1 MMKGSILQED
11 VTIFNLYVSKSRM
24 SKYTIQKMIELQ
36 GDIDKSTLIVGDF
49 NTPLSV
55 IPTVKKINKYI

>member
-49 NTPLSV
+49 HTPLSV